1 MVSFS
6 SLLLVCTATVA
17 VLAAPSKENDKHDLV
32 ARQSLTTSQTGTNNG
47 YYYSFWTDGAGQVT
61 YTNGAGGS
69 YSVVWSGNAGNWVG
83 GKGWNPGAARAIT
96 FSGTYSPNGNS
107 YLSVYGWTT
116 SPLIEYYIV
125 ENFGTY
131 NPSTG
136 TTKKGSVTSDG
147 DTYDIYQT
155 TRTNAP
161 SIQGTATFQQY
172 WSVRRNHRSSGT
184 VTTGN
189 HFNAWASLGMTLGN
203 HDYQIVATEGYQ
215 SSGSASITVG
225 TGTPSGTTT
234 TTTNGQTTTTTTKQ
248 TTTTTTNGNTGTC
261 SAKWGQCGGQG
272 WSGPTCCQ
280 SGSTCTYSN
289 AWYSQCL

>member
-6 SLLLVCTATVA
+6 SLLLICTATAA
-17 VLAAPSKENDKHDLV
+17 VLAAPSKDSEKHELV

-47 YYYSFWTDGAGQVT
+47 YYHSFWTDGAAHVT
-61 YTNGAGGS
+61 YTNGAGGQ
-69 YSVVWSGNAGNWVG
+69 YSVTWSGNAGNWVG
-83 GKGWNPGAARAIT
+83 GKGWNPGSARAIT
-96 FSGTYSPNGNS
+96 YSGTYSPNGNS

-116 SPLIEYYIV
+116 GPLIEYYIV

-136 TTKKGSVTSDG
+136 ASKKGSGVSDG

-172 WSVRRNHRSSGT
+172 WSVRRNHRSGGT
-184 VTTGN
+184 VTTAN
-189 HFNAWASLGMTLGN
+189 HFNAWASLGMQLGSHN
-203 HDYQIVATEGYQ
+203 YQIVATEGYQ

-225 TGTPSGTTT
+225 QGTSNPVTTT
-234 TTTNGQTTTTTTKQ
+234 PGGSQPTTTA
-248 TTTTTTNGNTGTC
+248 GNTGGGNC
-261 SAKWGQCGGQG
+261 AAKYGQCGGQG
-272 WSGPTCCQ
+272 YTGATCCQ
-280 SGSTCTYSN
+280 SGSTCKYSN